1 MGAYVSTLFL
11 TITNPMTIISF
22 AAIFAAMGLGGG
34 TTDYAGAALL
44 VSGVFLG
51 SAAWWLLLSG
61 GVGLFREK
69 LNNDHLRWVNRA
81 SGAIIAGFGLVC
93 LMNFGR

>member
-1 MGAYVSTLFL
+1 MGAYGSTLFL

-22 AAIFAAMGLGGG
+22 AAVFAAMGLAGG
-34 TTDYAGAALL
+34 TTNYAGAALL
-44 VSGVFLG
+44 VSGVFFG

-69 LNNDHLRWVNRA
+69 LNNDHLRWVNRV